1 MTATTVTDHRH
12 AAHRAPRGQRRG
24 GTSVREPWA
33 GTGHLLRLALRRDRV
48 RVLIWFV
55 AIVGTVAA
63 TVPAL
68 EVAYPDE
75 AARQARAA
83 LLTNPSAV
91 IMTGPAFGLE
101 DYTLGAMVANEL
113 SLSLFVAVAVMSI
126 LLTVRHTRSE
136 EESGRTELLRALPVG
151 HYAPATAALVHVA
164 AVNAAIGAGTA
175 LALLGSG
182 LAAAS
187 SLAMGL
193 ATAVTGLVFGAVA
206 SVTTQ
211 VTAHARAATG
221 MAMVVLAAAFLAR
234 GVGDV
239 IDAQG
244 SWLSW
249 LSPLAWAQQT
259 RLFVDL
265 RWWPLVLSLA
275 LTLVLLAVSVRLARH
290 RDLGAGLR
298 PERGGRAAASRGLLS
313 GPGPVGLA
321 LRLLRGTIIG
331 WAIGLVLMGITFGS
345 LANSLED
352 MLAEVPDLGA
362 WIGIGSGDLI
372 DAFAAAMLSYLVFG
386 VGAFAVGAVLRLKTE
401 EEAGR
406 GEAVLATGASR
417 FGWVASWF
425 GVVMVAA
432 VVMLVLSG
440 VGLGLGV
447 QAATGSADATA
458 RLVGA
463 ALAYLPAVLVMAGL
477 ALALFGLAPAF
488 AGLAWVLVAW
498 VVFVGWVG
506 ALLNLP
512 DVLVGLSPVDRTP
525 TVPVEAADAGPLLVL
540 TAIGAV
546 LTVAGLLGVRR
557 RDIRSN

>member
-33 GTGHLLRLALRRDRV
+33 GTGDLLRLALRRDRV
-48 RVLIWFV
+48 RILIWFV

-91 IMTGPAFGLE
+91 MMTGPAFGLE

-136 EESGRTELLRALPVG
+136 EESGRTELLRGLPVG

-164 AVNAAIGAGTA
+164 AVNAVIGAGTA

-265 RWWPLVLSLA
+265 RWWPLGLSLA
-275 LTLVLLAVSVRLARH
+275 LTVVLLAVSVRLARH

-298 PERGGRAAASRGLLS
+298 PERGGRAVASRGLLS
-313 GPGPVGLA
+313 GPGLA

-372 DAFAAAMLSYLVFG
+372 DAFAAAMLSYLIFG
-386 VGAFAVGAVLRLKTE
+386 VGAFAVGAVLRLRTE

-406 GEAVLATGASR
+406 GEGVLATGASR
-417 FGWVASWF
+417 LGWVASWF

-432 VVMLVLSG
+432 IVMLVLSG
-440 VGLGLGV
+440 FGLGLGV
-447 QAATGSADATA
+447 QAATGSADATV

-477 ALALFGLAPAF
+477 ALALFGLVPAF
-488 AGLAWVLVAW
+488 AGLAWAGVAW

-512 DVLVGLSPVDRTP
+512 GVLVGLSPVDRTP
-525 TVPVEAADAGPLLVL
+525 TVPVEAADAGPLLAL

>member
-1 MTATTVTDHRH
+1 MTATTQTHH
-12 AAHRAPRGQRRG
+12 AAHRAPADRQRRS

-33 GTGHLLRLALRRDRV
+33 GTGQLLRLALRRDRI
-48 RVLIWFV
+48 RILIWFV

-68 EVAYPDE
+68 EVAYPDA

-83 LLTNPSAV
+83 ILTNPSAV
-91 IMTGPAFGLE
+91 MMTGPAFGLD

-113 SLSLFVAVAVMSI
+113 SLSLFVTVAVMSV

-136 EESGRTELLRALPVG
+136 EEAGRTELLRGLPVG

-164 AVNAAIGAGTA
+164 GVNLVIGAGTA
-175 LALLGSG
+175 LALLGGG
-182 LAAAS
+182 LEVAGSA
-187 SLAMGL
+187 AMGL

-206 SVTTQ
+206 AVTTQ

-221 MAMVVLAAAFLAR
+221 MAMVVLAAAFVAR

-239 IDAQG
+239 IDSQG

-265 RWWPLVLSLA
+265 RWWPLALSLA
-275 LTLVLLAVSVRLARH
+275 LTVVLLAVSVRLARR

-298 PERGGRAAASRGLLS
+298 PERGGRAAANPILLS
-313 GPGPVGLA
+313 GQGLA

-331 WAIGLVLMGITFGS
+331 WSVGLVLMAITFGS

-362 WIGIGSGDLI
+362 WIGMGGGDLI
-372 DAFAAAMLSYLVFG
+372 DAFAGAMLSFLVFG

-401 EEAGR
+401 EEGGR

-417 FGWVASWF
+417 LGWVANWF
-425 GVVMVAA
+425 AVVVVASI
-432 VVMLVLSG
+432 VMLVLSG
-440 VGLGLGV
+440 LGLGLGV
-447 QAATGSADATA
+447 QAATGSADAIG
-458 RLVGA
+458 RLAVSS
-463 ALAYLPAVLVMAGL
+463 LAYLPAVLVMAAL
-477 ALALFGLAPAF
+477 ALALFGLVPPL

-506 ALLNLP
+506 ALLDLP
-512 DVLVGLSPVDRTP
+512 AGLMGISPVDRTP
-525 TVPVEAADAGPLLVL
+525 TVPVEAADPGPLLVL
-540 TAIGAV
+540 TAIAAV
-546 LTVAGLLGVRR
+546 LTIGGLLGIRR
-557 RDIRSN
+557 RDIRSS